1 MISGHLSALQQGVI
15 FKRVENSLSLF
26 LQIWSSKQPEHHNC
40 PYSSSVFEM
49 LYRPVPPWQLHNDVF

>member
-26 LQIWSSKQPEHHNC
+26 LQSWSLQQIAHNN
-40 PYSSSVFEM
+40 YAFASSVFDILCKCIQVE
-49 LYRPVPPWQLHNDVF
+49 VA